1 MADPYDYKAQFPD
14 ECLDLA
20 RKAKGVDAVVKGLKR
35 IRPQTLCSLIDIS
48 GNVSADEAFNPLM
61 MEKLMAS
68 LERVLTE
75 NTNLRTLLTTSN
87 HMFDSSP
94 HPNNQHLHYYLRDL
108 AELLSTSSIVELDV
122 SDNSIIGHDG
132 KMLSGLSA
140 LIRKFLVPKVRSL
153 ARLEMRLVCSGSLIS
168 RHTNPHPEIPRPQ
181 GGRLLALPA
190 LSLSFALALALAL
203 SHSLSLSHHLR
214 AR

>member
-1 MADPYDYKAQFPD
+1 MADPYEYKAQFAD

-20 RKAKGVDAVVKGLKR
+20 RKAKGVDAVAEGLKR

-48 GNVSADEAFNPLM
+48 GNVNADEAFNPLT
-61 MEKLMAS
+61 MEKFMAA

-75 NTNLRTLLTTSN
+75 NHNLRTLLTASN

-108 AELLSTSSIVELDV
+108 AELLSMSSIVELDV

-132 KMLSGLSA
+132 KMLSGLA
-140 LIRKFLVPKVRSL
+140 TLVRKFLVPKGEVFICRLSRLHSRSL
-153 ARLEMRLVCSGSLIS
+153 VFIS
-168 RHTNPHPEIPRPQ
+168 EVPTATIRHPPS
-181 GGRLLALPA
+181 ALY
-190 LSLSFALALALAL
+190 SFCV
-203 SHSLSLSHHLR
+203 
-214 AR
+214 